1 MTKATRLSDRL
12 LSQTFPRR
20 LFSGEEIGEG
30 SWIFREEV
38 ADTAGYIPGEDLLV
52 PGVGLLLSPVAI

>member
-1 MTKATRLSDRL
+1 MAKATRLSDRL
-12 LSQTFPRR
+12 FSQTFSRR

-38 ADTAGYIPGEDLLV
+38 AHTAGYIPGEDSLV
-52 PGVGLLLSPVAI
+52 LDFDLLLSPVAI